1 MSTVYLSTSCTNI
14 NTNQSLQQQLQ
25 LPLPPVSLARLAK
38 QLSAFNPEDFKIQTN
53 SSAAEDQK
61 ECRNDGSSV
70 KKDEKEIVQQ
80 EKREHRKNVV
90 IEILET
96 EQAYINGLILLQNVL
111 LFFAM

>member
-14 NTNQSLQQQLQ
+14 NTNHSLQQQLQ

-53 SSAAEDQK
+53 SSAAEDQT
-61 ECRNDGSSV
+61 ECSSD